1 MVEFLERD
9 YVMIKEHN
17 RLIEEQDFFEKDSNS
32 HFF

>member
-9 YVMIKEHN
+9 YAMIKEHN
-17 RLIEEQDFFEKDSNS
+17 RLIEKQDFFEEDSNS